1 MMAKSNVNDVALTS
15 VYLALGLFHNF
26 FLCCVSI
33 AGFEKLIPDCLGM
46 PLLPIFYY
54 LYMYVNIYI
63 YIYIYIYHT
72 LQSPSDEMMNLIY
85 TLLMKLT

>member
-15 VYLALGLFHNF
+15 VYLALGLFHSF

-46 PLLPIFYY
+46 PLLPTFYY
-54 LYMYVNIYI
+54 LYMYVN
-63 YIYIYIYHT
+63 IYIYHT